1 MLKTVYNLGKGGNGY
16 CDILVE
22 NPGEDWG
29 VLFELKYSD
38 DKDDFTVALDEGQR
52 QIVMCKYAK
61 PLKRKRYANTH
72 LYAIAFHGK
81 ECKVREVFA

>member
-1 MLKTVYNLGKGGNGY
+1 MRHPCGKPRGG
-16 CDILVE
+16 L
-22 NPGEDWG
+22 G

-81 ECKVREVFA
+81 ECNVREVFA